1 MIQNEK
7 EIRGGG
13 AEDSPAA
20 RATVARA
27 RTLANMLAMTRLGSF
42 VRGGAFSLF
51 ERICSA
57 NLKSE
62 SARTKTT
69 NESR

>member
-7 EIRGGG
+7 EIQGGG

-27 RTLANMLAMTRLGSF
+27 RTLANMLAMTRLGQLCEGRGVFSF
-42 VRGGAFSLF
+42 
-51 ERICSA
+51 
-57 NLKSE
+57 
-62 SARTKTT
+62 
-69 NESR
+69 